1 MFRNDYLIRQ
11 IEVMVKYIAETV
23 LGKKDKNYNITT
35 EKNFEND
42 NMGDD
47 ITYLYKL
54 VDDGKI
60 NLAENILFEKIE
72 NNHSYDLLE
81 TGLDFYIYL
90 NNKSDEFLEENNF
103 SRQEIAD
110 GLEDLQRIFGLLWY
124 NNYERCD

>member
-1 MFRNDYLIRQ
+1 
-11 IEVMVKYIAETV
+11 MVKYIAETV

-42 NMGDD
+42 NMGND

-110 GLEDLQRIFGLLWY
+110 GLEDLQRIFGLL
-124 NNYERCD
+124 

>member
-1 MFRNDYLIRQ
+1 MFRDDYLIRQ
-11 IEVMVKYIAETV
+11 IEVIVKYIAETV

-42 NMGDD
+42 STGND
-47 ITYLYKL
+47 IIYLYEL
-54 VDDGKI
+54 VDSGEI

-90 NNKSDEFLEENNF
+90 NNKSNKFLEENNF
-103 SRQEIAD
+103 SKQEIID
-110 GLEDLQRIFGLLWY
+110 GLEDLQKIFGLL
-124 NNYERCD
+124 